1 MKKVRMMKKIFLTLL
16 FFQMTFTAQSGNSNE
31 LSSKKW
37 EFNEN
42 VANLGPG
49 CRIKITIPKQ
59 AKLIQG
65 YPSAQYRGRANFLI
79 EMPPNFSND
88 GLWWFK
94 FNCFQTKEEEFN
106 KFWTDVS
113 LQDGAKFNIK
123 SNRNSFTNK
132 EGEIFTSLR
141 AVNAWGWAFTFD
153 DTTGDENFRTR
164 HLSYCIRNETH
175 AICGNSN
182 IGYIEYLENKRNID
196 TQSAAIR
203 ILESIEFLED
213 AAPSR

>member
-1 MKKVRMMKKIFLTLL
+1 MEKVPMMKKIFLTLL
-16 FFQMTFTAQSGNSNE
+16 FFQLTFTAQSGNSNE

-37 EFNEN
+37 ESNEN
-42 VANLGPG
+42 IANLGPG

-79 EMPPNFSND
+79 EMPPSFSND

-94 FNCFQTKEEEFN
+94 FNCFQTKEEEFK

-113 LQDGAKFNIK
+113 PQDGAKFNIK
-123 SNRNSFTNK
+123 SNRKSFTNK

-141 AVNAWGWAFTFD
+141 AINALGWAFTFD

-164 HLSYCIRNETH
+164 HLSYCIRNETN
-175 AICGNSN
+175 AICGNSD